1 VSEPLVSEHAK
12 EVARGERFK
21 FGENWSRFLKV
32 LNDERIFEAEKSLKQ
47 MLGVEDLES
56 KSFLDIGSGSGLF
69 SLAARRLGA
78 RVHSF
83 DYDPQSVATTR
94 ELKRRYFP
102 EDSDWTVEEGSVLDR
117 DYLESLGKFDIVYS
131 WGVLHHTG
139 DMWRALDYAGLPVA
153 DGGRLFIAI
162 YNDQGAISKLWLR
175 IKRLYLSGTPGRRFV
190 WATFAPYFVFRLL
203 IADLIKGRNPVA
215 RYVEYKRSR
224 GMSMVHDW
232 RDWLGGYP
240 FEVAKPEEVFEF
252 YRDRGFVLDKLI
264 TVGRKQGNN
273 EFVFTKR

>member
-1 VSEPLVSEHAK
+1 MKQFDQEVS
-12 EVARGERFK
+12 RGERFK

-47 MLGVEDLES
+47 MLGVEDLEG

-83 DYDPQSVATTR
+83 DYDPQSVASTR
-94 ELKRRYFP
+94 ELKRRYFL

-131 WGVLHHTG
+131 WGVLMMTG

-252 YRDRGFVLDKLI
+252 YRDRGFILKKLV
-264 TVGRKQGNN
+264 TSGGGLGNN
-273 EFVFTKR
+273 QFVFAKR